1 MSASDPR
8 AARPAARRL
17 RERLRLGCLAAA
29 AALAVGLGAA
39 APASAQVD
47 LGAGLS
53 ITGSA
58 AATTDYLFR
67 GISQTRNRGA
77 LQGTLELDHE
87 SGLYIGTFL
96 STATFAGTDNRQ
108 ELDIF
113 GGFRFETGP
122 VKWDTYVIGYTYP
135 GYDARPGQF
144 ELSYMEVG
152 ARATVDL
159 GSDVSLTAALNY
171 SPNFFGRSGPG
182 VYIEGGADW
191 KIPGIDVTLSG
202 RLGYQFIDR
211 YQRFG
216 IANDGYLWYGVTLSR
231 DIYAG
236 LSASVGFY
244 GTDLSE
250 RECGGLKI
258 CATRFVGTLTWK
270 F

>member
-1 MSASDPR
+1 MTVLAPIALLGR
-8 AARPAARRL
+8 IK
-17 RERLRLGCLAAA
+17 RLRLGSLAAA
-29 AALAVGLGAA
+29 AALAFGIGAA
-39 APASAQVD
+39 APAKAQVE

-53 ITGSA
+53 LTGSV

-77 LQGTLELDHE
+77 FQGTLELSHE
-87 SGLYIGTFL
+87 SGFYVGAFL
-96 STATFAGTDNRQ
+96 STATFLATDARQ
-108 ELDIF
+108 ELDII

-135 GYDARPGQF
+135 GYTAQPGQF
-144 ELSYMEVG
+144 ELSYLEVG
-152 ARATVDL
+152 VRGTVDV
-159 GSDVSLTAALNY
+159 GNDVSLTAAVNY

-182 VYIEGGADW
+182 VYLEGGVDW
-191 KIPGIDVTLSG
+191 KIPVIDVTLGG

-216 IANDGYLWYGVTLSR
+216 IANDGYLWYGITLSR
-231 DIYAG
+231 DIAAG
-236 LSASVGFY
+236 FSASVGFY

-258 CATRFVGTLTWK
+258 CNARFVGTLTWK